1 MAARRLPASFRS
13 RAASGGLALAGLAAV
28 LLLSGNP
35 LPARAATPAL
45 ISDNPVTVP
54 DELDLGI
61 GTQDWYYRETAGD
74 GDNAGLLEGHLR
86 TISYWGPV
94 ILGADLSY
102 MGSYTGRYTGSDLI
116 TGAPLAINMAET
128 VFQSAVHLG
137 VLVLNTPYDA
147 LGLWASWGYH
157 QQIWMTPAQSGGYE
171 ENYQIPYLGGSF
183 YNQNPVPGTGWTFY
197 EEGGY
202 RSGLSPSMTATPSSA
217 QIASQTLSAGTFNLG
232 SAWNLHGLA
241 GVRYLFTPH
250 VGLYLTGNYSY
261 WAFTQSTNTI
271 PAGNHQLM
279 EPSSITSYFGV
290 ESGVTLEY

>member
-1 MAARRLPASFRS
+1 MGGRGRTASPLS
-13 RAASGGLALAGLAAV
+13 RAASGRFVAAV
-28 LLLSGNP
+28 IATAGLLLSGDL

-116 TGAPLAINMAET
+116 TGTPLSINMAET

-137 VLVLNTPYDA
+137 VLVLNTPTDS
-147 LGLWASWGYH
+147 LGFWASWGYH
-157 QQIWMTPAQSGGYE
+157 QQIWMTPAQAGGYE

-202 RSGLSPSMTATPSSA
+202 RSGLSPSMTATPSGSEP
-217 QIASQTLSAGTFNLG
+217 IPAGTFNLG

-261 WAFTQSTNTI
+261 WAFAQSTNTLT
-271 PAGNHQLM
+271 AGNRQFL